1 MDQLP
6 DHYAVLGIR
15 PTADQEVIA
24 AAYRALAKKFHPDT
38 GAATGTASEE
48 DFRAVREAYE
58 ILGDPVL
65 RGAYDAELARI
76 AAAGRREPRAV
87 QRADP
92 LAGARPGAAMP
103 LPPRRSA
110 AGSAPGDGRDRGAPV
125 DRPRRHPGLYATL
138 AAAVVGIAAAGWQLF
153 PVSREAPAPGDPLTA
168 TIEPIQDAAPAAT
181 PPPATLPP
189 AKPAVP
195 AQPAVVAPAAPAVVA
210 PAPKETL
217 YGLRLREL
225 RDGREMVIT
234 EGRLTFNSRKSCE
247 DFGAQARQRRLD
259 AGTIE
264 TGTPPEITF
273 TCIEQ

>member
-103 LPPRRSA
+103 QPPRRSA
-110 AGSAPGDGRDRGAPV
+110 AGTAPGDGKDRGAPV

-138 AAAVVGIAAAGWQLF
+138 AAAVVGIAAAGWHLLAG
-153 PVSREAPAPGDPLTA
+153 PREAPAPGGPQTVTMERKQA
-168 TIEPIQDAAPAAT
+168 
-181 PPPATLPP
+181 PPPAAASVP

-217 YGLRLREL
+217 YGLRLREM